1 MEPAYN
7 AGMDQFDLALRFG
20 SALGLGVL
28 LGLERER
35 TKAAEHSFAGVR
47 TIGLIALSGALA
59 AYFDELLGQPS
70 LALLLFAAVALL
82 VVVSYA
88 VTAARGELGITTE
101 VTALL
106 AFLLGWLCMRDHIAL
121 AGGLAVSSAL
131 VLALKDWLHRLA
143 QRIEARDVEA
153 TLKFAIVTLIILPLV
168 PNETF
173 GPPPLDVLNPHQ
185 VWLMVVL
192 ISAVNFLSYIL
203 VKVVGPEHG
212 FGLTGLLGGLVSST
226 AVSLGFAQRSRA
238 QPERS
243 PALALGI
250 LLAWT
255 VMFVRVVAIVAV
267 VNLELAQRLLPVMA
281 GLALTSV
288 AICAWLWRRRAIQA
302 GKADVAAGENPFELW
317 QAVRFGLAFGVVMLA
332 ARAAELYFGTSGLY
346 LAGAVAGLTDVDAI
360 SLSMANLVHG
370 DGARMTAAVTTIVI
384 AVVSNTLVKTGMAV
398 VLGAPPLRRL
408 VGGAALALVT
418 VGGLLLWLA

>member
-1 MEPAYN
+1 
-7 AGMDQFDLALRFG
+7 MDQFDLALRFG

-35 TKAAEHSFAGVR
+35 TKAAERSFAGVR

-59 AYFDELLGQPS
+59 AYFDELIGQPW

-82 VVVSYA
+82 VIVSYA

-106 AFLLGWLCMRDHIAL
+106 AFLLGWLCMRDQIAL
-121 AGGLAVSSAL
+121 AGGLAVASAL

-173 GPPPLDVLNPHQ
+173 GPPPFDVLNPHQ

-238 QPERS
+238 QPEHS
-243 PALALGI
+243 ATLALGI
-250 LLAWT
+250 VLAWT
-255 VMFVRVVAIVAV
+255 VMFVRVVVIVAV
-267 VNLELAQRLLPVMA
+267 VNLDLAQRLLPVMA

-288 AICAWLWRRRAIQA
+288 AFCAWLWRRRRASQA
-302 GKADVAAGENPFELW
+302 GKADVAAGDNPFELW
-317 QAVRFGLAFGVVMLA
+317 QAVRFGLAFGVVILA
-332 ARAAELYFGTSGLY
+332 ARAAELYFGTRGLY

-360 SLSMANLVHG
+360 TLSMANLVHG

-398 VLGAPPLRRL
+398 VLGAPPLKRL
-408 VGGAALALVT
+408 VGGAALALVAA
-418 VGGLLLWLA
+418 GGLLLWLA

>member
-1 MEPAYN
+1 
-7 AGMDQFDLALRFG
+7 MDPLDLALRFA
-20 SALGLGVL
+20 SALALGVL

-35 TKAAEHSFAGVR
+35 SKPSEHSFAGVR

-59 AYFDELLGQPS
+59 AYFDDVLGLTW
-70 LALLLFAAVALL
+70 LALLLFAAVGLL

-88 VTAARGELGITTE
+88 VTASRGDLGITTE

-106 AFLLGWLCMRDHIAL
+106 AFLLGWLCMRDQIPL
-121 AGGLAVSSAL
+121 AGGLAVASAL

-143 QRIEARDVEA
+143 QRIEPRDVEA
-153 TLKFAIVTLIILPLV
+153 TLKFAIVTLIVLPLV

-185 VWLMVVL
+185 IWLMVVL

-226 AVSLGFAQRSRA
+226 AVSLGFAQRSRE
-238 QPERS
+238 QPERA

-267 VNLELAQRLLPVMA
+267 VNLALAARLVPVMG
-281 GLALTSV
+281 GLTLASIAL
-288 AICAWLWRRRAIQA
+288 CAWLWRRRTSTT
-302 GKADVAAGENPFELW
+302 GTADVAPGENPFELW

-332 ARAAELYFGTSGLY
+332 ARAAETYLGTQGLY

-360 SLSMANLVHG
+360 SLSMANLVQD
-370 DGARMTAAVTTIVI
+370 DGARMTAAATTVVI
-384 AVVSNTLVKTGMAV
+384 AVGANTLVKTGMAV
-398 VLGAPPLRRL
+398 VLGAPPLKRL
-408 VGGAALALVT
+408 VGGAALALVA
-418 VGGLLLWLA
+418 VGGLLLVLV

>member
-1 MEPAYN
+1 
-7 AGMDQFDLALRFG
+7 MDQIDLALRFG

-35 TKAAEHSFAGVR
+35 SKAAEHSFAGVR
-47 TIGLIALSGALA
+47 TIGLIALAGALA
-59 AYFDELLGQPS
+59 AYFDDLLGQPS

-121 AGGLAVSSAL
+121 AGGLAVASAL

-143 QRIEARDVEA
+143 ERIEARDVEA

-238 QPERS
+238 QPEHS

-250 LLAWT
+250 VLAWT
-255 VMFVRVVAIVAV
+255 VMFVRVVVIVAV
-267 VNLELAQRLLPVMA
+267 VNLALAQRLLPVMA

-288 AICAWLWRRRAIQA
+288 AFCAWLWRRRANQA
-302 GKADVAAGENPFELW
+302 GTADVAAGENPFELW
-317 QAVRFGLAFGVVMLA
+317 QAVRFGLAFGVVILA
-332 ARAAELYFGTSGLY
+332 VRAAELYLGTSGLY

-360 SLSMANLVHG
+360 TLSMANLVHD
-370 DGARMTAAVTTIVI
+370 DGVRMTAAVTTIVI

-398 VLGAPPLRRL
+398 VLGAPPLKRL
-408 VGGAALALVT
+408 VGGAALALVA